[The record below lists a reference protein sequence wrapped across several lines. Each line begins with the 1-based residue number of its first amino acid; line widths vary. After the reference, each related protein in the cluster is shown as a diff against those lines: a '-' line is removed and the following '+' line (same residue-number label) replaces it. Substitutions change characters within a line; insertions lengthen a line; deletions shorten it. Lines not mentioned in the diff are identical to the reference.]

1 MSLRQVRGVKG
12 KNFLPQFS
20 KSSGLGTD
28 AVLPGVHPTQ
38 GTYLFC
44 ELSTLLRGLREVT
57 DAKVMAQ
64 VQAPGEHSTRSALFV
79 CGQKASPKLQSS
91 EQKGK
96 GACTGA

>member
-1 MSLRQVRGVKG
+1 MDIK
-12 KNFLPQFS
+12 
-20 KSSGLGTD
+20 GLGSD

-44 ELSTLLRGLREVT
+44 ELSTSLTGLLWGLREVT

-64 VQAPGEHSTRSALFV
+64 VQTPGEHSTRSALFV